1 MYFLYCFSGFFLND
15 FGFHVFLLL
24 SFNHLMSL
32 IAFCFSQAINFQ
44 LNAAL
49 VLSHNFDILYF
60 HFYWIQ
66 ILFLFS
72 FMNSSLNHSLYT
84 TKLFSLQMYGNF
96 SEIFFYISNL
106 IPLWTENIFS
116 MNWILWTVLRL
127 LLCVRIYSLL
137 TNVLRVL
144 EKIFILMLLC
154 KVFINFN

>member
-32 IAFCFSQAINFQ
+32 IAFCFSKAINFQ

-66 ILFLFS
+66 IPTISSSVTPFSSCLQSFPASGSFFSNGSVLLIRWLKYWSFS
-72 FMNSSLNHSLYT
+72 FSISPPNKYPGLISFRIDWFDFLAYQGTLN
-84 TKLFSLQMYGNF
+84 
-96 SEIFFYISNL
+96 
-106 IPLWTENIFS
+106 
-116 MNWILWTVLRL
+116 
-127 LLCVRIYSLL
+127 SLL
-137 TNVLRVL
+137 QHHSS
-144 EKIFILMLLC
+144 KAYGH
-154 KVFINFN
+154 